1 MKSVLPQVILIG
13 LKEADCRSFS
23 ACSRPNHSSR
33 WRRLTFTAAEHTV
46 LKRVLCLP
54 GEALP
59 KSPRGPCRAP
69 YVPIWSAMLSS
80 LLCQL
85 GVDLPLPPV
94 SDCVF
99 CLSME
104 AGDLRLIPNLFSP
117 KHKADHHFKYTYIS
131 HEWKKKSTFKK
142 PVSNNRPNQCMA
154 QMLEGFIML
163 YHFIFV
169 VALQTHLSALMIKI
183 TIYIN
188 LLSILDQ
195 EQLVT
200 MLQLKKKQI
209 KTSRKKII
217 SFYLHRC
224 LHEEVTRP
232 LHGCRKLTTVSK
244 M

>member
-1 MKSVLPQVILIG
+1 MILIG

-23 ACSRPNHSSR
+23 VCFRPNYLSP
-33 WRRLTFTAAEHTV
+33 WTRLTFTAAEHTM

-59 KSPRGPCRAP
+59 KSPCGLCRAL

-131 HEWKKKSTFKK
+131 HKWKKKSTFKK
-142 PVSNNRPNQCMA
+142 LVSNNRPNQHIA
-154 QMLEGFIML
+154 QMLERFIML
-163 YHFIFV
+163 YHFVFV
-169 VALQTHLSALMIKI
+169 VALQTHLSALMTKI

-188 LLSILDQ
+188 LLSILDP

-200 MLQLKKKQI
+200 MLQLKKKKNRSKHQE
-209 KTSRKKII
+209 RK
-217 SFYLHRC
+217 F
-224 LHEEVTRP
+224 
-232 LHGCRKLTTVSK
+232 
-244 M
+244 